1 MALPA
6 LVLVHGGGLTA
17 DSWTYTVDEI
27 SRLASELTVLT
38 IDLPGR
44 ASKPGDMTK
53 LTIADFV
60 ESAINDIEH
69 ARIGEV
75 VLVGHSYAGLTLPG
89 VATKLGSSRVRELV
103 FVSAFVPPEGSSVV
117 DTLTGPLA
125 PTARRNVRRGDLSE
139 TPAVAARFLYFNG
152 VPRARRKFMAD
163 KLYPES
169 TRMLA
174 EKVSRPGMPDDIPR
188 TWILTLRD
196 RALSVKSQRRGIE
209 AIGGVHTVIP
219 MDTCHCPMLSD
230 PERLAQILVERC
242 RLRAS

>member
-17 DSWTYTVDEI
+17 DSWKFTVDEI
-27 SRLASELTVLT
+27 HRQSTELTVLT
-38 IDLPGR
+38 VDLPGR
-44 ASKPGDMTK
+44 ASKPGDVRK

-60 ESAINDIEH
+60 ESAIDDIQG
-69 ARIGEV
+69 AGLADV
-75 VLVGHSYAGLTLPG
+75 VLVGHSYAGLTVPG
-89 VATKLGSSRVRELV
+89 VAAKLGSARVREIILV
-103 FVSAFVPPEGSSVV
+103 TAFVPPEGESVV

-125 PTARRNVRRGDLSE
+125 PHARRKVRRGELSE
-139 TPAVAARFLYFNG
+139 TPALAARFLYFNG
-152 VPRARRKFMAD
+152 VPRTRRKFMAD

-174 EKVSRPGMPDDIPR
+174 ENVSRRGMPDDIPR
-188 TWILTLRD
+188 TWIMTLRD
-196 RALSVKSQRRGIE
+196 RALSVKSQRASIQ

-219 MDTCHCPMLSD
+219 MDTCHCPMLIE
-230 PERLAQILVERC
+230 PKLLAEILVERC

>member
-1 MALPA
+1 
-6 LVLVHGGGLTA
+6 
-17 DSWTYTVDEI
+17 
-27 SRLASELTVLT
+27 
-38 IDLPGR
+38 
-44 ASKPGDMTK
+44 MTK

-60 ESAINDIEH
+60 ESAIDDIED
-69 ARIGEV
+69 AGFGEI
-75 VLVGHSYAGLTLPG
+75 VLVGHSYGGAHPSWSCNQAGIDQSARARLRE
-89 VATKLGSSRVRELV
+89 RVR
-103 FVSAFVPPEGSSVV
+103 
-117 DTLTGPLA
+117 
-125 PTARRNVRRGDLSE
+125 
-139 TPAVAARFLYFNG
+139 AARGQFGGGHVDGTLG
-152 VPRARRKFMAD
+152 AHRPAQCQERRAQRNARSSEPGSCISMVCRGPDAGSLAD

-174 EKVSRPGMPDDIPR
+174 EKVSRRGMPDDIPR

-230 PERLAQILVERC
+230 PERLAEILVERC